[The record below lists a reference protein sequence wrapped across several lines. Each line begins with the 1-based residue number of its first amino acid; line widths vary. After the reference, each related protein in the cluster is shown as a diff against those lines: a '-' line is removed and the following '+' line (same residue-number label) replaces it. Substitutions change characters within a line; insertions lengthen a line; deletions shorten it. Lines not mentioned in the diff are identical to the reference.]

1 MFIAHAQDDGWMDQE
16 YFFSSRCKRSTL
28 TVMASTSDSLPL
40 VGSYTSKH
48 LLLDVFTKMKIFR
61 YWRIDRVIQS
71 VIFTLCP
78 KGTGTLHYSARLS
91 KTRWFPLLPT
101 FPSSSLSQVAVGKK
115 IWKMLTM
122 LTTLKMSRIV
132 EIAPLHLTARCLRKK
147 SGSPSGLAC
156 SMQSFWPWP
165 IFAGWLGPM
174 QFWSENHQVG
184 WHAAEYL
191 IGDQTTFYHSSI
203 FLSSHLGAAK
213 LWINTQCDRV
223 SIFKSTRIGFN
234 SFSRRSQWRG
244 TRQGGCRTSS

>member
-1 MFIAHAQDDGWMDQE
+1 MSFALFAQKVLGLSITPPGCQRRGD
-16 YFFSSRCKRSTL
+16 FRCYQPS
-28 TVMASTSDSLPL
+28 P
-40 VGSYTSKH
+40 
-48 LLLDVFTKMKIFR
+48 LLL
-61 YWRIDRVIQS
+61 
-71 VIFTLCP
+71 
-78 KGTGTLHYSARLS
+78 SAR
-91 KTRWFPLLPT
+91 WPLGKNMEDVDNVDNAKNVENCGNC
-101 FPSSSLSQVAVGKK
+101 PSSSHSQVPA
-115 IWKMLTM
+115 
-122 LTTLKMSRIV
+122 
-132 EIAPLHLTARCLRKK
+132 EK

-191 IGDQTTFYHSSI
+191 IGDQKAFYHSSF

-244 TRQGGCRTSS
+244 TRQGGCQTSS

>member
-1 MFIAHAQDDGWMDQE
+1 MITIFETMFIAHAQDDGWMDQE

-48 LLLDVFTKMKIFR
+48 LLLDVFTKLKIFR

-115 IWKMLTM
+115 YG
-122 LTTLKMSRIV
+122 
-132 EIAPLHLTARCLRKK
+132 RCWQCSDPILQDGLDQC
-147 SGSPSGLAC
+147 SSGLR
-156 SMQSFWPWP
+156 
-165 IFAGWLGPM
+165 
-174 QFWSENHQVG
+174 
-184 WHAAEYL
+184 
-191 IGDQTTFYHSSI
+191 TT
-203 FLSSHLGAAK
+203 K
-213 LWINTQCDRV
+213 
-223 SIFKSTRIGFN
+223 
-234 SFSRRSQWRG
+234 
-244 TRQGGCRTSS
+244 